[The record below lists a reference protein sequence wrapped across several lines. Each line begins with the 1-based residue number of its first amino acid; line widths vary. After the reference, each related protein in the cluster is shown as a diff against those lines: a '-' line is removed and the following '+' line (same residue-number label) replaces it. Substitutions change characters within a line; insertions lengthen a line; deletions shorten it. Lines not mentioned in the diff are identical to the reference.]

1 MNILK
6 YSALTLGF
14 SIMAMTDPSAAHADE
29 GDIGYPSVTAAKQA
43 LLARDDIKMSTENGW
58 LTVEDPVAMT
68 LWTFTPES
76 DPAHP
81 AAIKRSVIQDG
92 ERIVIRMDI
101 RCEGDETA
109 CDALENHF
117 LSLNESVRDH
127 APASE
132 NAEPEADKDNDEKSD
147 EGG

>member
-6 YSALTLGF
+6 YSALTLAF
-14 SIMAMTDPSAAHADE
+14 SMMAMTHPSSADE
-29 GDIGYPSVTAAKQA
+29 GDIGYPSVEAAKQA
-43 LLARDDIKMSTENGW
+43 LLAREDIKMSTENGW
-58 LTVEDPVAMT
+58 LTIEDPVAMT

-81 AAIKRSVIQDG
+81 ATIKRSVIQDG

-101 RCEGDETA
+101 RCEGDEAA

-127 APASE
+127 APAPDD
-132 NAEPEADKDNDEKSD
+132 AVPAATDKDSEEKSD
-147 EGG
+147 GGD